1 MPYKTALG
9 HTYDSGNFKKNLSYG
24 VKKSNY
30 MSFED
35 RKKVSL
41 KNNKYRGIGISTYIE
56 ACGGGGPE
64 YCSMKIGGNGN
75 IEVKIGT
82 QSNGQG
88 HATSYAQIVSEILE
102 VNINQV
108 NIVQGNSLEIT
119 KGSGTG
125 GSRSMPVGGNAL
137 YLASKKLLENTKKSL
152 SKYLQTNPNNIF
164 YKDGFFNFDNK
175 NFSLSDLTQIFNDE
189 EICKVDSEWTPS
201 PGTFTYPNGAHICEL
216 EIDKFSGFVK
226 ILNYTVVDDF
236 GKVINPKLLEGQV
249 HGGIAQGI
257 GQALFEE
264 TIYDD
269 ETGQLLNGSFMDY
282 AIPRAS
288 DMPNINF
295 SYNEIL
301 CNTNPLGIKGAGEA
315 GAIGAPPAVINA
327 ICNAL
332 NLDHV
337 DMPVKPEKIWRILAL
352 KQ

>member
-1 MPYKTALG
+1 MIP
-9 HTYDSGNFKKNLSYG
+9 
-24 VKKSNY
+24 
-30 MSFED
+30 
-35 RKKVSL
+35 R
-41 KNNKYRGIGISTYIE
+41 IE
-56 ACGGGGPE
+56 Q
-64 YCSMKIGGNGN
+64 K
-75 IEVKIGT
+75 
-82 QSNGQG
+82 
-88 HATSYAQIVSEILE
+88 
-102 VNINQV
+102 
-108 NIVQGNSLEIT
+108 
-119 KGSGTG
+119 
-125 GSRSMPVGGNAL
+125 
-137 YLASKKLLENTKKSL
+137 
-152 SKYLQTNPNNIF
+152 
-164 YKDGFFNFDNK
+164 
-175 NFSLSDLTQIFNDE
+175 
-189 EICKVDSEWTPS
+189 
-201 PGTFTYPNGAHICEL
+201 L

-236 GKVINPKLLEGQV
+236 GKVINPILLEGQV

-337 DMPVKPEKIWRILAL
+337 DMPVKPEKIWRILAS